1 MRWNTSAAVFAF
13 LLLAGSLQ
21 AAPPA
26 RGKRTALLHTSH
38 YENVLGTSL
47 EIKTSAFSDKQS
59 DVAEQAALREIERL
73 SSILSAYDANSE
85 FSRWMKTKNEKV
97 KVSPELFTVLSLFD
111 EWRAKTGG
119 ALDASAE
126 TINALWKSAAARS
139 TLPSQAELNA
149 AVANAQQAHWVL
161 DPKAQTATHLSNA
174 PLKLNSF
181 TKSFIIRSA
190 TDAALQASKAPGI
203 IVNIGGDMVIS
214 GDVRE
219 PVLISDP
226 RADAEND
233 APIDRLLISDRAV
246 ATSGNYRRG
255 EMINGKWYSHIV
267 DPRTGLPANDIL
279 SATVVANSATEA
291 GALATAFNVM
301 KPEESV
307 ALAEKTGN
315 VDYLIITRD
324 GRRIESAN
332 WKSLQI
338 PGSASTNTSLVTAAD
353 KEWKNELV
361 INLELAQHEGYA
373 KRPFAAVWVEDKDQ
387 HIVKTIAL
395 WYNKPRWLPDL
406 RTWFRKNR
414 ETMMGDPS
422 LYGSVTSATRSPGKY
437 TLKWDGKD
445 DKGNALKSGKYTVFI
460 EVAREHGGY
469 DLLKQEVD
477 CGTASKQYQLQGQA
491 EVAGALIDYK
501 SKPNDHGADGN

>member
-1 MRWNTSAAVFAF
+1 MNLFAF

-21 AAPPA
+21 AAPPL
-26 RGKRTALLHTSH
+26 RGKKIAQLHTAH
-38 YENVLGTSL
+38 YENVLGTSF
-47 EIKTSAFSDKQS
+47 EIKTAAYSDKQS
-59 DVAEQAALREIERL
+59 EVAEQAALKEIARL

-97 KVSPELFTVLSLFD
+97 KVSPELFTVLALFD
-111 EWRAKTGG
+111 EWRTKTGG

-126 TINALWKSAAARS
+126 TINTLWKAAAAKS
-139 TLPSQAELNA
+139 TMPSKEDLAA
-149 AVANAQQAHWVL
+149 AVANVQQAHWAL
-161 DPKAQTATHLSNA
+161 DAQSQTAAHLSDA

-190 TDAALQASKAPGI
+190 ADAALKASNAPGV

-219 PVLISDP
+219 PVMISNP
-226 RADAEND
+226 KADAEND
-233 APIDRLLISDRAV
+233 APIDQLLISDKAV

-267 DPRTGLPANDIL
+267 DPRTAMPANDIL

-301 KPEESV
+301 KPEESI

-338 PGSASTNTSLVTAAD
+338 PGSTVSSKNLIAAAEKD
-353 KEWKNELV
+353 WKNELV
-361 INLELAQHEGYA
+361 INLELAQHQGYA
-373 KRPFAAVWVEDKDQ
+373 KRPFAAVWVEDIDQ

-395 WYNKPRWLPDL
+395 WYNKQRWLPDL

-422 LYGSVTSATRSPGKY
+422 LFGSVTSATRSPGKY

-445 DKGNALKSGKYTVFI
+445 DKGNTLKSGKYTLFI

-477 CGTASKQYQLQGQA
+477 CGNASKQYQLQGEA

-501 SKPNDHGADGN
+501 SKSNDHGGDGN